1 MYKMFIRRFV
11 ASILGLLIASSVLL
25 INGQSQSGILSDEDE
40 AEILESLIQSEIKP
54 PGSEFGNIRIFS
66 SDNIGSV
73 SATRIAKHGFSLMT
87 AREIE
92 RLKQEYVVDYGVI
105 RSIYLRDGI
114 VVVRLSTVTEGRPC
128 FAPPFSRERSF
139 TYEFQKNP
147 TGWVGKLV
155 KRPEPFLFTRSL
167 ATTP

>member
-1 MYKMFIRRFV
+1 MCKMFIRRFV
-11 ASILGLLIASSVLL
+11 ASIVALLIASSVLL
-25 INGQSQSGILSDEDE
+25 THGQIQSGVLSDEDE

-54 PGSEFGNIRIFS
+54 LGSEFGSIRIFS
-66 SDNIGSV
+66 SDNISSA

-92 RLKQEYVVDYGVI
+92 RLKQEYVVDYVVI
-105 RSIYLRDGI
+105 RSISLRNGI
-114 VVVRLSTVTEGRPC
+114 VVVRLSTVTEGRGC
-128 FAPPFSRERSF
+128 FASFSRELSF
-139 TYEFQKNP
+139 TYWYKKNP

-155 KRPEPFLFTRSL
+155 KRPEPFPFTRSL

>member
-1 MYKMFIRRFV
+1 MCKMFIRRFV
-11 ASILGLLIASSVLL
+11 ASILGLLIAGSVLL
-25 INGQSQSGILSDEDE
+25 TNGQSQSGILSDESE

-54 PGSEFGNIRIFS
+54 LGSKFGNIRVFS
-66 SDNIGSV
+66 SDNISSV

-92 RLKQEYVVDYGVI
+92 RLKQEYVVDYVVI
-105 RSIYLRDGI
+105 RSISLRNGI
-114 VVVRLSTVTEGRPC
+114 VVVRLSTVREGRGC
-128 FAPPFSRERSF
+128 FAPSFSSELSF
-139 TYEFQKNP
+139 SYWYKKTP
-147 TGWVGKLV
+147 MGWIGKLV